1 MARGHQRALGT
12 TMVLCTAL
20 AARPSGGVTR
30 RAAPL
35 SSRRRA
41 PRACGAAARAAKS
54 TLTAEARAGGAG
66 AGEDEAARRAAFA
79 AAHVGVWDGTVAE
92 VAGRSGALVALPA
105 LYAPAAYQEVRCA
118 PGRGSCR
125 RSPGVAAAV
134 NVCWGFRPNPCQVL
148 RNLGV
153 VSGCLGSPG
162 RCYGAPGD
170 LRVQMHSQT
179 GV

>member
-1 MARGHQRALGT
+1 MSELWRDEEE
-12 TMVLCTAL
+12 
-20 AARPSGGVTR
+20 GGAPASESSHDASM
-30 RAAPL
+30 AAPHAL
-35 SSRRRA
+35 K
-41 PRACGAAARAAKS
+41 AR
-54 TLTAEARAGGAG
+54 
-66 AGEDEAARRAAFA
+66 
-79 AAHVGVWDGTVAE
+79 WN
-92 VAGRSGALVALPA
+92 ALLCCEALPA